1 MQKNVLEYLLY
12 TATKQ
17 PESIAY
23 VEENKSVTF
32 KEVIEHS
39 VKIGLY
45 IKDKIQG
52 SNFPIVVFIPKS
64 IDALLV
70 FHGITFSGNIYVPV
84 DTSQPLNRIA
94 NILEILNPKM
104 IISTSELKEKLKDIC
119 SQDIISEYEQ
129 IFEESEGTISTGY
142 DLIKTSISTDPLYIL
157 FTSGSTGIP
166 KGVCISHQAVIDY
179 IDWVCETFNFNCND
193 RLANQAPFYFDNSIL
208 DIYSVHKTGASLYIM
223 PSSILPY
230 PVDVLKY
237 LKDNKISVIFWVPSV
252 LISIANSGLLE
263 TFAYKGLKKILFAGE
278 VMPNKQLNIW
288 RSAYPEILYANLYG
302 PTEIT
307 DVCSY
312 YIIDREFDDDEALP
326 IGNACRNTS
335 IIILNDRNEQ
345 AAKGEIGE
353 LCVKGISLSLG
364 YYNNVEKTKSAFVQN
379 PLNPH
384 YNELIYRTGDLVYI
398 NERDEIIFVGRKDF
412 QIKHNGY
419 RIELG
424 EIETAASSIAGVSN
438 VCVLYND
445 VKHEIT
451 MFYTADNAF
460 KVSDL
465 RKQLSIL
472 IPKYEI
478 PTKYYYLE
486 KMPLTGNGKI
496 DRQVLKTF
504 FDGE

>member
-1 MQKNVLEYLLY
+1 MQKNILEYLLD
-12 TATKQ
+12 TAEKH

-23 VEENKSVTF
+23 VEENKSITF
-32 KEVIEHS
+32 KEVVEHS

-45 IKDKIQG
+45 IKNKIQG
-52 SNFPIVVFIPKS
+52 SNLPIVVFLPKS
-64 IDALLV
+64 IDALIA

-84 DTSQPLNRIA
+84 DTSQPLNRIT
-94 NILEILNPKM
+94 NILDILKPKM
-104 IISTSELKEKLKDIC
+104 IISTGDLKEKLKYIC
-119 SQDIISEYEQ
+119 NQDIISEYEQ
-129 IFEESEGTISTGY
+129 INEESENTISVGY
-142 DLIKTSISTDPLYIL
+142 DLIKASISTDPLYIL

-179 IDWVCETFNFNCND
+179 IDWVCDTFQFTCND

-237 LKDNKISVIFWVPSV
+237 LKDNRISIIFWVPSA
-252 LISIANSGLLE
+252 LISLANSNLLLSDSKL
-263 TFAYKGLKKILFAGE
+263 YLQKVLFCGE
-278 VMPNKQLNIW
+278 IMPNKQLNVW
-288 RSAYPEILYANLYG
+288 RRAYPSLLYANLYG

-307 DVCSY
+307 DVCTY
-312 YIIDREFDDDEALP
+312 YIVDREFSDDESLP
-326 IGNACRNTS
+326 IGHACRNTS
-335 IIILNDRNEQ
+335 IIILNDEDEHVS
-345 AAKGEIGE
+345 KGEIGE

-364 YYNNVEKTKSAFVQN
+364 YYNNTEKTKSAFVQN

-398 NERDEIIFVGRKDF
+398 NEYDEIVFVGRKDF

-424 EIETAASSIAGVSN
+424 EIETAASSVTGISN

-451 MFYTADNAF
+451 MFYTSDNPF

-465 RKQLSIL
+465 RKQLLTL

-478 PTKYYYLE
+478 PSKYYYLE

-504 FDGE
+504 FNGD